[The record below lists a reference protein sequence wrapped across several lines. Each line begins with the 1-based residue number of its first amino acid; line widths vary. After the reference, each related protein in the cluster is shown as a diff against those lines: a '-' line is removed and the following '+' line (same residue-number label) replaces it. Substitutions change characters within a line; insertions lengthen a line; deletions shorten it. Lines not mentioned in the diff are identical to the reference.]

1 VNIDTRLRD
10 AGTAGA
16 GTGIVLSASGEV
28 LTNNHVIRGSTR
40 VRVTD
45 PATGRSYSATV
56 VGYSLSA
63 DIAVLKLANASGLR
77 TAGIGNS
84 TNVKL
89 GDRVTAVGNAGG
101 AGGSPT
107 VTTGAVTGV
116 HRSITISD
124 DQGGSLRLTDLIRT
138 DAQLEPGDSGGPL
151 LDSSGRVIGID
162 TAADGGFAFRGGGG
176 FAIPV
181 NRAVAI
187 VRLIEAGRSTA
198 TVHVGPTSF
207 LGISVGRSEGASGPT
222 VNGAFVARVLSG
234 SPADKAGLVTGDV
247 ITGLGGRTVASPTAL
262 IKLLLRTS
270 PGDTLRLRWSDQRGI
285 THTGTIR
292 PVAGPPQ

>member
-1 VNIDTRLRD
+1 VFPSARTLVQRSVLPFALAAAGVALLLSGGGRARATSISTSPTTGVVNIDTRLRD

-16 GTGIVLSASGEV
+16 GTGIVLSPSGEV

-101 AGGSPT
+101 AGGTPT

-124 DQGGSLRLTDLIRT
+124 DQSGSVRLTDLIRT

-151 LDSSGRVIGID
+151 LDSSGRVIGVD
-162 TAADGGFAFRGGGG
+162 TAADGGVAFRGGGG

-187 VRLIEAGRSTA
+187 VKLIEAG
-198 TVHVGPTSF
+198 P
-207 LGISVGRSEGASGPT
+207 
-222 VNGAFVARVLSG
+222 
-234 SPADKAGLVTGDV
+234 
-247 ITGLGGRTVASPTAL
+247 
-262 IKLLLRTS
+262 
-270 PGDTLRLRWSDQRGI
+270 
-285 THTGTIR
+285 
-292 PVAGPPQ
+292 